1 MAKIETKAVQVNPRY
16 EQQTISEYE
25 MFGWNVL
32 SAQTIDTKNSYLE
45 KDRDGNINQVRE
57 TERYVKLTFQRD
69 RDMAYYREIAQ
80 LENQYYTVKE
90 KEPVYEEGF
99 FTQRIPRMLSWVALI
114 LGALMLI
121 SGVLGRYIPSILM
134 GILFVAVGVVGL
146 HFLNKK
152 RKVLE
157 ASFDKQHAI
166 WQKKLNR
173 IVEEVRQYC

>member
-1 MAKIETKAVQVNPRY
+1 MAKIETKSVQVNPMY
-16 EQQTISEYE
+16 EQVTITEHE
-25 MFGWNVL
+25 TFGWNVL

-69 RDMAYYREIAQ
+69 RDMDYYREIAQ
-80 LENQYYTVKE
+80 LENKYYAVK
-90 KEPVYEEGF
+90 KEEPELEEGF
-99 FTQRIPRMLSWVALI
+99 FTQRLPRTLSWVALI

-121 SGVLGRYIPSILM
+121 SGVFGGYFPSILM

-152 RKVLE
+152 WKAHKAE
-157 ASFDKQHAI
+157 FDKRHAI